1 MLQIR
6 KICVILQYESVRGLV
21 LSLLLYRLRSMQSD
35 SLQNWIEKQMMCGR
49 YIFTKED
56 VIDLGVHNN
65 KDSLKK
71 ALYRAQEK
79 GVIMSPWQN
88 FYVAIPME
96 YRLKGEVPPSFYIDQ
111 LMQFVRRDYYVS
123 LLSAAMLNGAGHQ
136 RAMVFQVTVQGKQI
150 RSAVKNGTLLDF
162 NLRKEIPLA
171 YVNQVKVQTGYMNV
185 SSPELTALD
194 LVSQEEKVGG
204 LSRVAEILIELAERM
219 NWDESKLALLDYF
232 NAPIVQRLGYLLD
245 LIEETELADSLMR
258 LARQAG
264 KIVRKVRLKQS
275 KPETEDMEIDKKW
288 KIIINQKIETDEI

>member
-1 MLQIR
+1 MSEYR
-6 KICVILQYESVRGLV
+6 YKLQY
-21 LSLLLYRLRSMQSD
+21 MQSEG
-35 SLQNWIEKQMMCGR
+35 LQKWIEAQMMRGR
-49 YIFTKED
+49 YVFIKED
-56 VIDLGVHNN
+56 VTNLGMYS
-65 KDSLKK
+65 KTDSLNR

-96 YRLKGEVPPSFYIDQ
+96 YRLKGEVPPSFYIDH
-111 LMQFVRRDYYVS
+111 LMRFLGREYYVS
-123 LLSAAMLNGAGHQ
+123 LLSAATLNGAGHQ

-162 NLRKEIPLA
+162 NLKKEIPSL
-171 YVNQVKVQTGYMNV
+171 YINKVKVQTGYMNV
-185 SSPELTALD
+185 SCPELTALD

-204 LSRVAEILIELAERM
+204 LSRVAEVLIELAERM
-219 NWDESKLALLDYF
+219 KWDESKLALFDYF
-232 NAPIVQRLGYLLD
+232 NAPVVQRLGYLLD
-245 LIEETELADSLMR
+245 LIEESELANGLMQ
-258 LARQAG
+258 LAKQTG

>member
-1 MLQIR
+1 MSEYR
-6 KICVILQYESVRGLV
+6 YKLQY
-21 LSLLLYRLRSMQSD
+21 MQSEG
-35 SLQNWIEKQMMCGR
+35 LQKWIEAQMMRGR
-49 YIFTKED
+49 YVFIKED
-56 VIDLGVHNN
+56 VTNLGMYS
-65 KDSLKK
+65 KTDSLNR

-96 YRLKGEVPPSFYIDQ
+96 YRLKGEVPPSFYIDH
-111 LMQFVRRDYYVS
+111 LMRFLGREYYVS
-123 LLSAAMLNGAGHQ
+123 LLSAATLNGAGHQ

-162 NLRKEIPLA
+162 NLKKKIPSL
-171 YVNQVKVQTGYMNV
+171 YINKVKVQTGYMNV
-185 SSPELTALD
+185 SCPELTALD

-204 LSRVAEILIELAERM
+204 LSRVAEVLIELTERM
-219 NWDESKLALLDYF
+219 KWDESKLALFDYF
-232 NAPIVQRLGYLLD
+232 NAPVVQRLGYLLD
-245 LIEETELADSLMR
+245 LIEESELANGLMQ
-258 LARQAG
+258 LAKQTG

>member
-1 MLQIR
+1 MSEYR
-6 KICVILQYESVRGLV
+6 YRLQY
-21 LSLLLYRLRSMQSD
+21 MQSEG
-35 SLQNWIEKQMMCGR
+35 LQKWIEAQMMRGR
-49 YIFTKED
+49 YVFIKED
-56 VIDLGVHNN
+56 VTNLGMYS
-65 KDSLKK
+65 KTDSLNR

-96 YRLKGEVPPSFYIDQ
+96 YRLKGEVPPSFYIDH
-111 LMQFVRRDYYVS
+111 LMRFLGREYYVS
-123 LLSAAMLNGAGHQ
+123 LLSAATLNGAGHQ

-162 NLRKEIPLA
+162 NLKKKIPSL
-171 YVNQVKVQTGYMNV
+171 YINKVKVQTGYMNV
-185 SSPELTALD
+185 SCPELTALD

-204 LSRVAEILIELAERM
+204 LSRVAEVLIELTERM
-219 NWDESKLALLDYF
+219 KWDESKLALFDYF
-232 NAPIVQRLGYLLD
+232 NAPVVQRLGYLLD
-245 LIEETELADSLMR
+245 LIEESELANGLMQ
-258 LARQAG
+258 LAKQTG

>member
-1 MLQIR
+1 MSEYR
-6 KICVILQYESVRGLV
+6 YKLQY
-21 LSLLLYRLRSMQSD
+21 MQSEG
-35 SLQNWIEKQMMCGR
+35 LQKWIEAQMMRGR
-49 YIFTKED
+49 YVFIKED
-56 VIDLGVHNN
+56 VTNLGMYS
-65 KDSLKK
+65 KTDSLNR

-96 YRLKGEVPPSFYIDQ
+96 YRLKGEVPPSFYIDH
-111 LMQFVRRDYYVS
+111 LMRFLGREYYVS
-123 LLSAAMLNGAGHQ
+123 LLSAATLNGAGHQ

-162 NLRKEIPLA
+162 NLKKEIPSL
-171 YVNQVKVQTGYMNV
+171 YINKVKVQTGYMNV
-185 SSPELTALD
+185 SCPELTALD

-204 LSRVAEILIELAERM
+204 LSRVAEVLIELTERM
-219 NWDESKLALLDYF
+219 KWDESKLALFDYF
-232 NAPIVQRLGYLLD
+232 NAPVVQRLGYLLD
-245 LIEETELADSLMR
+245 LIEESELANGLMQ
-258 LARQAG
+258 LAKQTG

>member
-1 MLQIR
+1 MPL
-6 KICVILQYESVRGLV
+6 
-21 LSLLLYRLRSMQSD
+21 D
-35 SLQNWIEKQMMCGR
+35 SLQSWIESQMMCGR

-56 VIDLGVHNN
+56 VINLGVHNN

-79 GVIMSPWQN
+79 GVIISPWQN
-88 FYVAIPME
+88 FYVAVPME
-96 YRLKGEVPPSFYIDQ
+96 YRLKGEVPPSFYIDH
-111 LMQFVRRDYYVS
+111 LMRFVSRDYYVS
-123 LLSAAMLNGAGHQ
+123 LLSAAILNGAGHQ
-136 RAMVFQVTVQGKQI
+136 RPMSFQVTVRGKQI

-162 NLRKEIPLA
+162 NLRKEFPLA
-171 YVNQVKVQTGYMNV
+171 YVNKVKVQTGYMNV

-204 LSRVAEILIELAERM
+204 LSRVAEVLIELAERM
-219 NWDESKLALLDYF
+219 KWDESKLALLHYF

-245 LIEETELADSLMR
+245 LIEETELADCLMR
-258 LARQAG
+258 LASQEG

-288 KIIINQKIETDEI
+288 KIIVNQKIETDEI

>member
-1 MLQIR
+1 MSEYR
-6 KICVILQYESVRGLV
+6 YKLQY
-21 LSLLLYRLRSMQSD
+21 MQSKG
-35 SLQNWIEKQMMCGR
+35 LQKWIEAQMMRGR
-49 YIFTKED
+49 YVFIKED
-56 VIDLGVHNN
+56 VTNLGMYS
-65 KDSLKK
+65 KTDSLNR

-96 YRLKGEVPPSFYIDQ
+96 YRLKGEVPPSFYIDH
-111 LMQFVRRDYYVS
+111 LMRFLGREYYVS
-123 LLSAAMLNGAGHQ
+123 LLSAATLNGAGHQ

-162 NLRKEIPLA
+162 NLKKEIPSL
-171 YVNQVKVQTGYMNV
+171 YINKVKVQTGYMNV
-185 SSPELTALD
+185 SCPELTALD

-204 LSRVAEILIELAERM
+204 LSRVAEVLIELAERM
-219 NWDESKLALLDYF
+219 KWDESKLALFDYF
-232 NAPIVQRLGYLLD
+232 NAPVVQRLGYLLD
-245 LIEETELADSLMR
+245 LIEESELANGLMQ
-258 LARQAG
+258 LAKQTG

>member
-1 MLQIR
+1 MSECR
-6 KICVILQYESVRGLV
+6 YRLQY
-21 LSLLLYRLRSMQSD
+21 MQSEG
-35 SLQNWIEKQMMCGR
+35 LQKWIEAQMMRGR
-49 YIFTKED
+49 YVFIKED
-56 VIDLGVHNN
+56 VTNLGMYS
-65 KDSLKK
+65 KTDSLNR

-96 YRLKGEVPPSFYIDQ
+96 YRLKGEVPPSFYIDH
-111 LMQFVRRDYYVS
+111 LMRFLGREYYVS
-123 LLSAAMLNGAGHQ
+123 LLSAATLNGAGHQ

-162 NLRKEIPLA
+162 NLKKKIPSL
-171 YVNQVKVQTGYMNV
+171 YINKVKVQTGYMNV
-185 SSPELTALD
+185 SCPELTALD

-204 LSRVAEILIELAERM
+204 LSRVAEVLIELTERM
-219 NWDESKLALLDYF
+219 KWDESKLALFDYF
-232 NAPIVQRLGYLLD
+232 NAPVVQRLGYLLD
-245 LIEETELADSLMR
+245 LIEESELANGLMQ
-258 LARQAG
+258 LAKQTG

>member
-1 MLQIR
+1 
-6 KICVILQYESVRGLV
+6 
-21 LSLLLYRLRSMQSD
+21 MQPD

>member
-1 MLQIR
+1 MSGLCYKLQDM
-6 KICVILQYESVRGLV
+6 
-21 LSLLLYRLRSMQSD
+21 RSE
-35 SLQNWIEKQMMCGR
+35 SLQNWIEGQMMRGH

-56 VIDLGVHNN
+56 VTNLGMHNN
-65 KDSLKK
+65 KDSLSK
-71 ALYRAQEK
+71 ALYRMQEK
-79 GVIMSPWQN
+79 GIIMSPWQN

-96 YRLKGEVPPSFYIDQ
+96 YRLKGEVPPSFYIDH
-111 LMQFVRRDYYVS
+111 LMRFVGRDYYVS

-136 RAMVFQVTVQGKQI
+136 RAMVFQVTVLGKQM

-162 NLRKEIPLA
+162 NLRKEFPTGYI
-171 YVNQVKVQTGYMNV
+171 NKVKVQTGYMNV

-204 LSRVAEILIELAERM
+204 LSRVAEILIELADNM
-219 NWDESKLALLDYF
+219 KWDESKLALLGYF

-245 LIEETELADSLMR
+245 LIEETELADNFML
-258 LARQAG
+258 LAKQAG

-275 KPETEDMEIDKKW
+275 KQETEDMEVDKKW